1 MVGRGKY
8 QNSEEDIKMNY
19 GDVYFA
25 DLRSVIGSEQ
35 GGVKPVLI
43 IRDNSLDNQT
53 VIAVPI
59 CYVDRGET
67 EVSISMKTNKLEH
80 LSNLYINLEQ
90 IRCLDKKRIKEK
102 IGTLPLEILYN
113 VKSSLL
119 KMIESVQPE

>member
-1 MVGRGKY
+1 
-8 QNSEEDIKMNY
+8 
-19 GDVYFA
+19 
-25 DLRSVIGSEQ
+25 
-35 GGVKPVLI
+35 
-43 IRDNSLDNQT
+43 
-53 VIAVPI
+53 
-59 CYVDRGET
+59 
-67 EVSISMKTNKLEH
+67 MKTNKLEH

>member
-1 MVGRGKY
+1 
-8 QNSEEDIKMNY
+8 MNY

-25 DLRSVIGSEQ
+25 DLRPAIGSEQ

-80 LSNLYINLEQ
+80 LSDLYINLEQ

-102 IGTLPLEILYN
+102 IGTLPLEILCN

-119 KMIESVQPE
+119 KMIVSVQPE